1 MDKGDANMY
10 LMNLSEKVKKAF
22 LELAYLVAVSD
33 NDYSDDEKLIME
45 AYKKELQI
53 EYDLNDLEGNID
65 PDAVVQVLCADANE
79 AEKKIIVFEITG
91 LAMTDNQYD
100 DEERKMIKQM
110 NAAFKLDDDYPPK
123 CEALINKYI
132 ELQSQ
137 IDAFVTEN

>member
-33 NDYSDDEKLIME
+33 NDYSDEERLVME

-53 EYDLNDLEGNID
+53 EYDMDNSDINID
-65 PDAVVQVLCADANE
+65 PDVVVQVLCADANE
-79 AEKKIIVFEITG
+79 AEKKIIVFEIVG
-91 LAMTDNQYD
+91 LAMTDDQFD

-110 NAAFKLDDDYPPK
+110 NAAFQLDDDYPSE
-123 CEALINKYI
+123 CEALINKYV

-137 IDAFVTEN
+137 IDALVIES

>member
-33 NDYSDDEKLIME
+33 NDYSDDEKLVME

-53 EYDLNDLEGNID
+53 EYDLNNLEGNID
-65 PDAVVQVLCADANE
+65 PEAVVQVLCAEANE

-110 NAAFKLDDDYPPK
+110 NAAFKLDDDYPSK
-123 CEALINKYI
+123 CEALINKYV

-137 IDAFVTEN
+137 IDALVTEN